1 MADQINMAATSSNDG
16 VVYNLVEWI
25 KPRARIL
32 APLFTL
38 ILLAVFFGFVT
49 DHFLTLRNLENIVE
63 QASLLAILA
72 TGVTMVLLLGE
83 IDLSFANTATL
94 IGMVMALLADLEF
107 AVVWIVPVCI
117 IISLAVGFTNGYI
130 TAYIRVPS
138 FMATLAMYQ
147 VAYGVAHYAS
157 HATPIF
163 SVPQIFSILG
173 NKNLGFIPWI
183 FICALLVLAGAHFL
197 LRYTRFGRYIY
208 MTGGNREAARVSGV
222 NTRLVVTA
230 VFCIAGLTSGF
241 GGMLGI
247 GRLGVAYDNTM
258 SSKLIDGI
266 AAVVLGG
273 TSLTGGEGGML
284 NTFIGV
290 LIWTSLG
297 IGLDLMDISIYIKD
311 LVRGIILLLAL
322 IFNIIVQRSA
332 QTEE

>member
-1 MADQINMAATSSNDG
+1 MADQINMAATSSNYG

-38 ILLAVFFGFVT
+38 ILLAVFFGLVT

-117 IISLAVGFTNGYI
+117 IISLAVGFTSGYI

-183 FICALLVLAGAHFL
+183 CICALMVLGAAHFL

-222 NTRLVVTA
+222 NTRLVVTG

-284 NTFIGV
+284 NTLIGV

>member
-1 MADQINMAATSSNDG
+1 MTTQSNNSSSLQ
-16 VVYNLVEWI
+16 NLIIWI
-25 KPRARIL
+25 KPRTRIL

-38 ILLAVFFGFVT
+38 VILAVFFGIVT
-49 DHFLTLRNLENIVE
+49 DYFLTLRNLENIIE

-83 IDLSFANTATL
+83 IDLSFANSATL
-94 IGMVMALLADLEF
+94 VGMTMALMMDKEIHLG
-107 AVVWIVPVCI
+107 WIILVCI
-117 IISLAVGFTNGYI
+117 LISFAVGFTNGYV
-130 TAYIRVPS
+130 ASYIRVPS

-147 VAYGVAHYAS
+147 IAYGIAHYAS

-163 SVPQIFSILG
+163 SVPKLFSTLG
-173 NKNLGFIPWI
+173 NKNLSFIPWI
-183 FICALLVLAGAHFL
+183 FICAVVVMGGAHFI

-222 NTRLVVTA
+222 NTRLVMTL
-230 VFCIAGLTSGF
+230 VFCLTGLTSGF

-258 SSKLIDGI
+258 NSKLIDGI

-273 TSLTGGEGGML
+273 TSLTGGEGGIF
-284 NTFIGV
+284 NTIIGV

-297 IGLDLMDISIYIKD
+297 IGLDLMDISIYVKD

-332 QTEE
+332 QTES

>member
-1 MADQINMAATSSNDG
+1 MADQFNMAATSSNSG
-16 VVYNLVEWI
+16 VLHHLVQWI

-38 ILLAVFFGFVT
+38 ILLAVFFGLVT
-49 DHFLTLRNLENIVE
+49 DHFLTPRNLENIVE

-83 IDLSFANTATL
+83 IDLSFANVATL
-94 IGMVMALLADLEF
+94 VGMAMALLADLEF

-117 IISLAVGFTNGYI
+117 IISLAVGFTNGYV

-173 NKNLGFIPWI
+173 NKNL
-183 FICALLVLAGAHFL
+183 HFL
-197 LRYTRFGRYIY
+197 LRYTRFGRYVY

-230 VFCIAGLTSGF
+230 VFCFAGLTSGF

-258 SSKLIDGI
+258 NSKLIDGI

>member
-1 MADQINMAATSSNDG
+1 MADKINTAVENSNSS
-16 VVYNLVEWI
+16 VARNLVQWI
-25 KPRARIL
+25 KPRTRIL

-38 ILLAVFFGFVT
+38 IVLVVFFGIVT

-63 QASLLAILA
+63 QASLLVILA

-94 IGMVMALLADLEF
+94 IGMVMALLADAEF

-117 IISLAVGFTNGYI
+117 VISLAVGFTNGFVS
-130 TAYIRVPS
+130 AYIRVPS

-157 HATPIF
+157 HATPVF
-163 SVPQIFSILG
+163 SVPQIFRILG
-173 NKNLGFIPWI
+173 NKNLGVIPWI
-183 FICALLVLAGAHFL
+183 FICALIVMVAAHFL

-208 MTGGNREAARVSGV
+208 MTGGNLEAARVSGV
-222 NTRLVVTA
+222 NTRLVLTA

-258 SSKLIDGI
+258 NNKLIDGI

-284 NTFIGV
+284 NTLIGV

-332 QTEE
+332 QTEG

>member
-1 MADQINMAATSSNDG
+1 MAIQIDTATEFGNSG
-16 VVYNLVEWI
+16 FVHNLILWI

-38 ILLAVFFGFVT
+38 IVLAVFFGMVT
-49 DHFLTLRNLENIVE
+49 DHFLTLRNLENIIE
-63 QASLLAILA
+63 QVSLLAILA

-94 IGMVMALLADLEF
+94 VGMTMALMTDSEIAL
-107 AVVWIVPVCI
+107 VWIIPTCVVI
-117 IISLAVGFTNGYI
+117 ALAVGFTNGYVS
-130 TAYIRVPS
+130 AYVRVPS
-138 FMATLAMYQ
+138 FMATLAMSQ
-147 VAYGVAHYAS
+147 VTYGIAHYSS
-157 HATPIF
+157 HATPVF
-163 SVPQIFSILG
+163 SVPKFFSILG

-183 FICALLVLAGAHFL
+183 FICALLLMIGVHFL

-208 MTGGNREAARVSGV
+208 MTGSNREAARVSGV
-222 NTRLVVTA
+222 NTRLVMTA
-230 VFCIAGLTSGF
+230 VFFIAGFTSGF
-241 GGMLGI
+241 GGMIGI

-258 SSKLIDGI
+258 NSKLIGGI

-273 TSLTGGEGGML
+273 TALTGGEGGML
-284 NTFIGV
+284 NTLIGV

-322 IFNIIVQRSA
+322 IFNIIVQSSA

>member
-1 MADQINMAATSSNDG
+1 MATQTGNSG
-16 VVYNLVEWI
+16 VIHQVILWV

-38 ILLAVFFGFVT
+38 VILAIFFGIVT
-49 DHFLTLRNLENIVE
+49 DHFLTLRNLENILE
-63 QASLLAILA
+63 QASLLAVLA

-83 IDLSFANTATL
+83 IDLSFANVATL
-94 IGMVMALLADLEF
+94 VGMSMALMMDKEIATGWIILA
-107 AVVWIVPVCI
+107 CI
-117 IISLAVGFTNGYI
+117 LISAAVGLVNGTA

-147 VAYGVAHYAS
+147 IAYGIAHYAS
-157 HATPIF
+157 HATPVF
-163 SVPQIFSILG
+163 SVPRIFSTLG

-183 FICALLVLAGAHFL
+183 FICAVIVMGGAHFI

-222 NTRLVVTA
+222 NTRLVVTS
-230 VFCIAGLTSGF
+230 VFCIAGFTAGF

-258 SSKLIDGI
+258 NSKLIDGI

-273 TSLTGGEGGML
+273 TSLTGGEGSIL
-284 NTFIGV
+284 HTVIGV

-297 IGLDLMDISIYIKD
+297 IGLDLMDISIYVKD
-311 LVRGIILLLAL
+311 LVRGVILLLAL
-322 IFNIIVQRSA
+322 IFNIIVQRST
-332 QTEE
+332 QTEG

>member
-1 MADQINMAATSSNDG
+1 MTTQTADAG
-16 VVYNLVEWI
+16 VVPNLILWV

-38 ILLAVFFGFVT
+38 IVLAVFFGVVT

-63 QASLLAILA
+63 QASLLAVLA

-83 IDLSFANTATL
+83 IDLSFANVATL
-94 IGMVMALLADLEF
+94 VGMTMALMSDGEIALGWIIPACVVLA
-107 AVVWIVPVCI
+107 
-117 IISLAVGFTNGYI
+117 LAVGFTNGYVS
-130 TAYIRVPS
+130 AYIRVPS

-147 VAYGVAHYAS
+147 VAYGIAHYTS
-157 HATPIF
+157 HATPVF
-163 SVPQIFSILG
+163 AVPKFFSILG

-183 FICALLVLAGAHFL
+183 SICALVVMVGAHFL

-222 NTRLVVTA
+222 NTRWVMTA
-230 VFCIAGLTSGF
+230 VFCIAGFTSGF

-258 SSKLIDGI
+258 NSKLIDGI

-284 NTFIGV
+284 NTLIGV

>member
-1 MADQINMAATSSNDG
+1 MTTQTDNSGFFQ
-16 VVYNLVEWI
+16 NLIIWV

-38 ILLAVFFGFVT
+38 IVLVIFFGVVT
-49 DHFLTLRNLENIVE
+49 EHFLTLRNLENVIE
-63 QASLLAILA
+63 QASLLAVLA

-83 IDLSFANTATL
+83 IDLSFANVATL
-94 IGMVMALLADLEF
+94 VGMTMALMADQEI
-107 AVVWIVPVCI
+107 AVVWIILACVLLSI
-117 IISLAVGFTNGYI
+117 AVGFANGYI
-130 TAYIRVPS
+130 SSYIRVPS

-147 VAYGVAHYAS
+147 IAYGIAHYAS
-157 HATPIF
+157 HATPVF
-163 SVPQIFSILG
+163 SVPKLFSILG
-173 NKNLGFIPWI
+173 NRNLGFIPWL
-183 FICALLVLAGAHFL
+183 FICAFVVMGGTHFL

-222 NTRLVVTA
+222 NTRWVMTI
-230 VFCIAGLTSGF
+230 VFSIAGFTAGF

-284 NTFIGV
+284 NTLIGV

-297 IGLDLMDISIYIKD
+297 IGLDLMDISIYLKD
-311 LVRGIILLLAL
+311 LVRGVILLLAL
-322 IFNIIVQRSA
+322 VFNIIVQRSA

>member
-1 MADQINMAATSSNDG
+1 MTTQTANSG
-16 VVYNLVEWI
+16 FLPNLIMWI
-25 KPRARIL
+25 KPRTRIL

-38 ILLAVFFGFVT
+38 IVLAVFFGVVT
-49 DHFLTLRNLENIVE
+49 DHFLTLRNLENIIE

-94 IGMVMALLADLEF
+94 IGITMALMADGEIAL
-107 AVVWIVPVCI
+107 ILIIPVCI
-117 IISLAVGFTNGYI
+117 LISLAVGFTNGYVS
-130 TAYIRVPS
+130 AYIRVPS

-147 VAYGVAHYAS
+147 IAYGIAHYAS

-163 SVPQIFSILG
+163 SVPKIFSILG

-183 FICALLVLAGAHFL
+183 FICACVVMAAAHFL

-222 NTRLVVTA
+222 NTRLVMTL
-230 VFCIAGLTSGF
+230 VFCLAGLTSGF

-258 SSKLIDGI
+258 NSKLIDGI

-273 TSLTGGEGGML
+273 TSLTGGEGSML
-284 NTFIGV
+284 NTLIGV

-297 IGLDLMDISIYIKD
+297 IGLDLMDISIYVKD
-311 LVRGIILLLAL
+311 LVRGVILLLAL
-322 IFNIIVQRSA
+322 IFNILVQRSA